1 VSSQI
6 FTSRLQEL
14 LESNTIDRVVI
25 GYSGGVDS
33 HVLLHQVVQ
42 TVTDVEQNGLARIRH
57 IIASHI
63 NHAFS
68 PNADAWQSHCEKV
81 CEDLGVDF
89 IAETPVISSSGN
101 KEDNA
106 RKARYQTWLD
116 YVQAGDL
123 LLLAHH
129 LDDQIETALFYFLR
143 GSSPFGMQ
151 AIPPERPLGDAILLR
166 PMINTERSDILDYAR
181 EHQLKWVE
189 DESNLDSS
197 FDRNFLRNDVI
208 PKLKARWP
216 QLPKTISQS
225 LERDSEARQLI
236 ETIAESDFE
245 LVLDLEGGLSID
257 RLREFLPARQRN
269 IIRHWVSKLGLP
281 LPSSGLLNKQL
292 PQLLE
297 SPDSPTAPGPSWKQY
312 AFVRYDGYLYIV
324 RELPGFD
331 ANRVFASDINS
342 QSLPEKSVLE
352 LNGGELVTD
361 FFSSDEQCRQTYAN
375 GNGKGLRLV
384 VPANGQLTVKF
395 RQGGEAIKLSKT
407 RTLKNVFQE
416 QGMPP
421 WLRDRIPLVFYNE
434 ELVAIAGLP
443 GWLIEPMIAKDWRA
457 APNETGLYFR
467 FHCQDKL
474 TLD

>member
-1 VSSQI
+1 MSSQI
-6 FTSRLQEL
+6 FSPRLQEL

-33 HVLLHQVVQ
+33 HVLLHELVRR
-42 TVTDVEQNGLARIRH
+42 VTEVEEKGLARIRH
-57 IIASHI
+57 IVASHI
-63 NHAFS
+63 NHGFS
-68 PNADAWQSHCEKV
+68 PNADAWQLHCEKV

-89 IAETPVISSSGN
+89 VAETPAILTSGN

-106 RKARYQTWLD
+106 RKARYQTWQN

-151 AIPPERPLGDAILLR
+151 GIPPERPLGDALLLR
-166 PMINTERSDILDYAR
+166 PLIKTERSDILSYAN
-181 EHQLKWVE
+181 EHKLKWIE
-189 DESNLDSS
+189 DESNLDSR
-197 FDRNFLRNDVI
+197 FDRNFLRNDII
-208 PKLKARWP
+208 PKLKSRWS
-216 QLPKTISQS
+216 QLPKTVSQS

-236 ETIAESDFE
+236 ESIAESDFE

-257 RLREFLPARQRN
+257 RLREFLPVRQRN
-269 IIRHWVSKLGLP
+269 IVRHWVSKLDLP
-281 LPSSGLLNKQL
+281 LPSSNLLSKQL

-297 SPDSPTAPGPSWKQY
+297 SPDSAAPGPSWKKY

-324 RELPGFD
+324 RELPVFD
-331 ANRVFASDINS
+331 ANNVFASDINP
-342 QSLPEKSVLE
+342 QDLPEQSVLE
-352 LNGGELVTD
+352 LNDSTLVTD
-361 FFSSDEQCRQTYAN
+361 LFVSDEQCRRKHSN
-375 GNGKGLRLV
+375 GKNKGLRLR
-384 VPANGQLTVKF
+384 VPANSQLKVKF

-407 RTLKNVFQE
+407 KTLKNVFQE

-421 WLRDRIPLVFYNE
+421 WLRDRIPLIFCDD

-457 APNETGLYFR
+457 EPNETGLYFR